1 MLLATTL
8 FFRKLKR
15 MLLIATFVN
24 SANLGINFVNL
35 ILKRKLFWSNW
46 VVRKRIFNYYILL
59 LLLLYDLFVT
69 TKHHLSFTLLFCLT
83 LSVSLCQKNHFINQ
97 TLKHDNEINRIICQS
112 SKRIFFFRCKYFFL
126 MFVGS
131 ERYESRF
138 ALETFT
144 LLFFLFLKKDMYFA

>member
-1 MLLATTL
+1 MLLAKIL
-8 FFRKLKR
+8 FLRKLKR
-15 MLLIATFVN
+15 MLLTTFVK
-24 SANLGINFVNL
+24 SANLGTNFVNL

-46 VVRKRIFNYYILL
+46 VVRKRIFNYILL

-112 SKRIFFFRCKYFFL
+112 SKWIFFSFVNIFFL

-131 ERYESRF
+131 ERYESGF

-144 LLFFLFLKKDMYFA
+144 MLFFLFLKKDMYFA